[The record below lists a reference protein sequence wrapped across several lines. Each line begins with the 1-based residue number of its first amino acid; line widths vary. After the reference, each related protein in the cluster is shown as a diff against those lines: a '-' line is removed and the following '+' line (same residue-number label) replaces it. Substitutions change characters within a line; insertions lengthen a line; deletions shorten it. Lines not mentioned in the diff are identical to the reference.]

1 MAIKTV
7 GIISKPKKA
16 EIGQIVPPLVRWL
29 RERKI
34 NVVIDK
40 ETATIVG
47 SDEASVSR
55 NEIPSQ
61 ADLLIVLGGDGT
73 LLAAARVINKKNL
86 PILAINLGGLGF
98 LTETSVES
106 LYPALEEVL
115 AGKAKTRPRT
125 QMYVEVIRAGE
136 SISQFRSLNDIV
148 LNKAAIARILDFEVC
163 VDRDFVA
170 SYRADGVIVS
180 TPTGSTAYS
189 LAAGG
194 PVVLPSV
201 NALIIAPICAHALS
215 SRPLVIPDTVTV
227 DVTIKTPRESVF
239 LTVDGQ
245 VGVALRTDDLVRVK
259 KAEQMVEL
267 VVPSS
272 QTFYDILRQ
281 KLRWGGRTI

>member
-16 EIGQIVPPLVRWL
+16 EIGQIVPPMVRWL

-47 SDEASVSR
+47 SDEPSVNR
-55 NEIPSQ
+55 NEISSQ

-98 LTETSVES
+98 LTETPVES

-281 KLRWGGRTI
+281 KLRWGGRTT

>member
-267 VVPSS
+267 VVPSR

-281 KLRWGGRTI
+281 KLRWGGRTT

>member
-73 LLAAARVINKKNL
+73 LLAAARVIKKKNL

-98 LTETSVES
+98 LTETPVES

-259 KAEQMVEL
+259 KAEQVVEL

-281 KLRWGGRTI
+281 KLRWGGRTT